1 MQDRRQV
8 LISRKLH
15 YQLSSKPDVQ
25 VFLEHGTLSEGP
37 LTLTV
42 LKRAQEAY

>member
-1 MQDRRQV
+1 MQGRGRV
-8 LISRKLH
+8 LISRRLH

-25 VFLEHGTLSEGP
+25 VFLEHETLSGGS